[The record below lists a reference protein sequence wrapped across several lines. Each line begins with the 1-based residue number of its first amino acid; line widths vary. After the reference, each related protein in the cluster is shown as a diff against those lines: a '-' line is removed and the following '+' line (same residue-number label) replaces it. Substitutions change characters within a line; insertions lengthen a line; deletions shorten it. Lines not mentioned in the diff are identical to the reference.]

1 MADDLPFTNS
11 SFDHFSYDGSDS
23 SDASDETI
31 ILKSTP
37 AEMSGYSEGEVPTEQ
52 RRLSEEEVQDEEP
65 STASLGH
72 KSMTYQGYSYAWYYD
87 GASSTSYRCSV
98 YRRTGCKAKL
108 FVKATGTAVSGE
120 PDCACDVRRPIG
132 SSPTVVDWKEQ
143 MLLATY
149 EIGLSDVTLTP
160 KEVWR
165 QIRDKFYNDDDLLVQ
180 GASKKQILGR
190 LYRTRTAHFG
200 REIFGRIESDPL
212 CNVRN
217 SPGLKFFHFHF
228 TYYEDEVQHRVI
240 GWAHPQL
247 VDRMRQQQTSLFF
260 DATYKCVLVQFYQLV
275 IIMIYD
281 TISDLYLPVFYVL
294 TTGKTTDVYE
304 HLLHFV
310 FIVTKRKLKP
320 AHVTCD
326 FEYAMVTAIKNQFP
340 ETRIIGCLFHFK
352 QAIRRKM
359 LKLHISEVEVSLVM
373 REGCFDRLTVIPR
386 SDITGQGKRGVRARI
401 KRDCLA
407 AGISYSKENWMRF
420 WKYFE
425 KTWIKKFKPERWNVS
440 GLRQDLVNR
449 TNNLLERYNRS
460 LNEAFSVAHPNVT
473 QFIGVIEEQSRE
485 NVRLLADISNRR
497 ARAPNHS
504 PAQVPSDLEPDSE
517 LDSDF
522 EDSENSEVD
531 NNFTTS
537 SIASVSPEC

>member
-52 RRLSEEEVQDEEP
+52 RRLSKEEVQDEEP

-310 FIVTKRKLKP
+310 FIYK
-320 AHVTCD
+320 
-326 FEYAMVTAIKNQFP
+326 
-340 ETRIIGCLFHFK
+340 
-352 QAIRRKM
+352 
-359 LKLHISEVEVSLVM
+359 
-373 REGCFDRLTVIPR
+373 
-386 SDITGQGKRGVRARI
+386 
-401 KRDCLA
+401 
-407 AGISYSKENWMRF
+407 
-420 WKYFE
+420 
-425 KTWIKKFKPERWNVS
+425 
-440 GLRQDLVNR
+440 
-449 TNNLLERYNRS
+449 
-460 LNEAFSVAHPNVT
+460 
-473 QFIGVIEEQSRE
+473 
-485 NVRLLADISNRR
+485 
-497 ARAPNHS
+497 
-504 PAQVPSDLEPDSE
+504 
-517 LDSDF
+517 
-522 EDSENSEVD
+522 
-531 NNFTTS
+531 
-537 SIASVSPEC
+537 